1 MMTGTPPASPTPGLT
16 LNPRGIAELAA
27 RAQRLAADRNQRAVL
42 AIAGIPGGGK
52 STLAKAL
59 TIHLNRAAGP
69 PAGNSSP
76 PASHFAV
83 VLGMDGFH
91 LPSAEIQRRGLA
103 DRKGSEPTFDARG
116 YIKLLSSCRDPA
128 YVGDL
133 PVYDRRVHEPVY
145 TGKPEGHV
153 GKQTRVII
161 TEGNYLL
168 LDCLPWTAIDEL
180 ADLRI
185 WLDTPIEQA
194 KQWLV
199 RRHMAGGWSLE
210 RAVAWVENNDQ
221 LNAELILNQSRHAD
235 QVVRWPE
242 GAYGV

>member
-1 MMTGTPPASPTPGLT
+1 MSGTTPASPTPGLT

-27 RAQRLAADRNQRAVL
+27 RAQQIAAGQRERAVL

-59 TIHLNRAAGP
+59 AIHLNRAAVSASADNAS
-69 PAGNSSP
+69 PA
-76 PASHFAV
+76 AHYAV

-91 LPSAEIQRRGLA
+91 LPTEVIQQRGLA

-116 YIKLLSSCRDPA
+116 YLKLLASCRDPGF
-128 YVGDL
+128 VGDL

-145 TGKPEGHV
+145 TGKLEDHV
-153 GKQTRVII
+153 GQQTRVII

-168 LDCLPWTAIDEL
+168 LDSLPWTAIDDM
-180 ADLRI
+180 ADLRL
-185 WLDTPIEQA
+185 WLETPMEHS
-194 KQWLV
+194 KKWLI
-199 RRHMAGGWSLE
+199 RRHMAGGWSME
-210 RAVAWVENNDQ
+210 RSVDWVKANDQ

-242 GAYGV
+242 AVYAQ